1 MRVVVV
7 GEARRLA
14 TFEEVCMESR
24 SSAAARYL
32 LTVAGCTAALLAGGM
47 EWAGA
52 QQPPQA
58 PAGQA
63 QQGRG
68 GGGGGRGN
76 AGPAIFTVVDG
87 NKDGAVTRDE
97 MKATFDRWFTEW
109 DTAKAGSLTQ
119 EQLLA
124 GLNAALPAPTPPPGF
139 GAGGG
144 RGAAPQ
150 PQTPDPAH
158 VQAMLA
164 ALPATAPAKPKQPR
178 KVLVLSKAAG
188 FVHSSIPLA
197 GKTIE
202 ELGKKTGAWT
212 TAITFDPADINE
224 ANLKQ
229 YDAIFLASTTGA
241 FLDDPNDAAATAAR
255 RKALL
260 DFVRGGKGL
269 AGIHAATDSYHQNR
283 PSPDAG
289 GGRAAGGPPAGRGGG
304 GGRGGGQGGAVVAQ
318 FVAQG
323 DKNADQKISREEFS
337 ALADA
342 WYTKLDNAN
351 AGRISQADFPQRFAT
366 LMPAPPAPA
375 LGRTGFPIQQPAT
388 QLGPDTQV
396 GTWPEFN
403 TMIGGFFKFHWN
415 DGQEITVKVD
425 EPNHPLN
432 AMFKGKPQ
440 LVVID
445 ETYTFGRETYSRKN
459 LRVLTSVD
467 YAKMS
472 DEDKKKEQYPRA
484 DGDYALSWIRREG
497 KGRVF
502 YEAFGHNEKI
512 YAMTPILE
520 HVLAG
525 MQYVLGDLVVDDSPS
540 QK

>member
-1 MRVVVV
+1 MQWRNSVV
-7 GEARRLA
+7 AA
-14 TFEEVCMESR
+14 TAAVC
-24 SSAAARYL
+24 AATLVA
-32 LTVAGCTAALLAGGM
+32 VAGPMGGVLQ
-47 EWAGA
+47 G
-52 QQPPQA
+52 QA
-58 PAGQA
+58 P
-63 QQGRG
+63 QGRG
-68 GGGGGRGN
+68 GGGRGN
-76 AGPAIFTVVDG
+76 SGPVFFTAVDT
-87 NKDGAVTRDE
+87 NKDAAVTKDE
-97 MKATFDRWFTEW
+97 MKGAFDKWYTDW
-109 DTAKAGSLTQ
+109 DTAKSNALTG
-119 EQLLA
+119 EQLMA
-124 GLNAALPAPTPPPGF
+124 GLASVLPTPPAP
-139 GAGGG
+139 AGGQ

-150 PQTPDPAH
+150 NQTPNPDD
-158 VQAMLA
+158 VKAMLA

-178 KVLVLSKAAG
+178 KVLVLGKAAG

-197 GKTIE
+197 ARTVE
-202 ELGKKTGAWT
+202 EMGKKTGAWST
-212 TAITFDPADINE
+212 TITYDPADINE

-283 PSPDAG
+283 PDPTA
-289 GGRAAGGPPAGRGGG
+289 AAGRAGRGGG
-304 GGRGGGQGGAVVAQ
+304 GRGNFGQAFTIAPQ

-323 DKNADQKISREEFS
+323 DKNADQKLSREEFTS
-337 ALADA
+337 LSDTWFDKMDTA
-342 WYTKLDNAN
+342 KV
-351 AGRISQADFPQRFAT
+351 GRITEAEFPQKFAAVFPP
-366 LMPAPPAPA
+366 PAPPAPPQA
-375 LGRTGFPIQQPAT
+375 GRRGNGQAPAT

-415 DGQEITVKVD
+415 DGQDITYKID
-425 EPNHPLN
+425 DPTSPLTK
-432 AMFKGKPQ
+432 MFKDKPA
-440 LVVID
+440 LVVVD

-459 LRVLTSVD
+459 LRVLTSID
-467 YAKMS
+467 YAKMTA
-472 DEDKKKEQYPRA
+472 EDKAKEQFPRA

-502 YEAFGHNEKI
+502 YEAHGHNEKI

-525 MQYVLGDLVVDDSPS
+525 VQYALGDLAADDSPS

>member
-1 MRVVVV
+1 MVLRNL
-7 GEARRLA
+7 ASRRH
-14 TFEEVCMESR
+14 
-24 SSAAARYL
+24 L
-32 LTVAGCTAALLAGGM
+32 LTVAGCTAALIAGGM
-47 EWAGA
+47 GWVGA

-68 GGGGGRGN
+68 GGRGGRGN
-76 AGPAIFTVVDG
+76 AGPAVFTAVDA

-97 MKATFDRWFTEW
+97 MKSTFDSWFTQW
-109 DTAKAGSLTQ
+109 DSAKAGALTQ

-124 GLNAALPAPTPPPGF
+124 GLNSALPAPA
-139 GAGGG
+139 AGGG
-144 RGAAPQ
+144 RGAQAQ
-150 PQTPDPAH
+150 NQTPNPEH
-158 VQAMLA
+158 VKAMMA

-178 KVLVLSKAAG
+178 KVLVLGKAGG

-197 GKTIE
+197 GRTIE
-202 ELGKKTGAWT
+202 ELGKKTGAWST
-212 TAITFDPADINE
+212 TITYDPADINE

-283 PSPDAG
+283 PAADA
-289 GGRAAGGPPAGRGGG
+289 PAGRGGG
-304 GGRGGGQGGAVVAQ
+304 GRGGQGGAVVAQ
-318 FVAQG
+318 FLAQG
-323 DKNADQKISREEFS
+323 DKNADQKISREEFG

-342 WYTKLDNAN
+342 WYTKLDTGNT
-351 AGRISQADFPQRFAT
+351 GRVSQADFPQRFAA
-366 LMPAPPAPA
+366 LMPAPPAPP
-375 LGRTGFPIQQPAT
+375 TPAT
-388 QLGPDTQV
+388 PVRGNGQAPATNLGPDNQV
-396 GTWPEFN
+396 GTWQEFN

-415 DGQEITVKVD
+415 DGQDISVKVD
-425 EPNHPLN
+425 EPNHPLT

-440 LVVID
+440 MVVVD

-472 DEDKKKEQYPRA
+472 DEDKKKESNPRA
-484 DGDYALSWIRREG
+484 DGDYGLSWIKRDG

-512 YAMTPILE
+512 YAITPILE

-525 MQYVLGDLVVDDSPS
+525 MQYVLGDLQVDDSPS